1 MLKPLMEITALTA
14 LIVLVLLV
22 VGPGMVS
29 AQQKPLHINPVIAKL
44 AEGKTVYGLNTGDLS
59 LAYAREVARAPVDFI
74 YADLEHNPLDFPQLH
89 LFLMGMTDKAM
100 VLKKGNLQPN
110 VALFAR
116 FPPEA
121 DQSQWVVKQALD
133 IGLHGVIFNGVDRR
147 EQALVAV
154 KSMRYPQLKGSKYYE
169 PNGTRGAG
177 PANATWIWGI
187 TGEEYDRHAD
197 LWPLNPEGDLLA
209 IMMIES
215 VEGVQNLDEIASTPG
230 VGALFVGAANDL
242 TRSMGVRPG
251 SPEVE
256 AALQKVLNACKSHKI
271 GCAITANTANDIV
284 RRVKEGWNIIR
295 STAPVINEGRE
306 LLGDK

>member
-1 MLKPLMEITALTA
+1 MKPRRDSF
-14 LIVLVLLV
+14 LVLWLLITV
-22 VGPGMVS
+22 TLS
-29 AQQKPLHINPVIAKL
+29 AQQKPLHLNPVIARL
-44 AEGKTVYGLNTGDLS
+44 AEGKTVYGLITGDLS
-59 LAYAREVARAPVDFI
+59 LPYAREVARSPVDFI
-74 YADLEHNPLDFPQLH
+74 YADMEHNPLDFPALH
-89 LFLMGMTDKAM
+89 LFLMGMTDRAM

-133 IGLHGVIFNGVDRR
+133 IGLHGVIFNGVDTR
-147 EQALVAV
+147 EQALTAV

-187 TGEEYDRHAD
+187 SGEEYDRHAD

-209 IMMIES
+209 IVMIES
-215 VEGVQNLDEIASTPG
+215 VEGLQNLNAIAATPG

-251 SPEVE
+251 APEVE
-256 AALQKVLNACKSHKI
+256 AALQKILGACKAQKI
-271 GCAITANTANDIV
+271 ACAITANTANDVV
-284 RRVKEGWNIIR
+284 RRVKEGWNMIR
-295 STAPVINEGRE
+295 STVPAINEGRAV
-306 LLGDK
+306 LGEK